1 MKKEKYGIEITK
13 PWSKEMYNHNDN
25 LLKEFVEE
33 IKAKWTVAY
42 QESEEACY
50 AEDGLSEDNRETDFM
65 QETYEHWA
73 NATMKDI
80 QEAVLCYQIGGG
92 IIEDIQDDVMQE
104 VEVMPYWRAKE
115 VAEDLSIKLSK
126 EFIGLK

>member
-42 QESEEACY
+42 QESEEAYY
-50 AEDGLSEDNRETDFM
+50 AEEWFSPKFESDSF
-65 QETYEHWA
+65 EHWA

-92 IIEDIQDDVMQE
+92 TIEDIQDDVMQE
-104 VEVMPYWRAKE
+104 LEVMPYWRAKE